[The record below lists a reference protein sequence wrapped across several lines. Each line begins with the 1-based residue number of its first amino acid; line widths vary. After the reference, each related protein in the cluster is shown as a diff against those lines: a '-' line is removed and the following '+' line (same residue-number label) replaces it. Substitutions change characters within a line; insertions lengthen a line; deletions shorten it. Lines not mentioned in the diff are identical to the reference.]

1 MNYLPPIPT
10 WDGLHPMVTHFPIV
24 LLLVA
29 PLFVILGVLM
39 PKSGRAMYLAALVL
53 MVLGTISAVV
63 SFETGQAAGKLAE
76 RTPQI
81 NAALERHEEL
91 AETTRLLFSI
101 LTVIFAGLLY
111 VPKLLGFE
119 IGRKAQAIAAIVF
132 LFFYASGVLVLVNTA
147 HQGGMLVH
155 QYGVHA
161 LVAPDVNNPPPA
173 NPAGE
178 LGESGE
184 HGN

>member
-1 MNYLPPIPT
+1 MSYPPPFPT
-10 WDGLHPMVTHFPIV
+10 WDGLHPLVIHFPIV

-29 PLFVILGVLM
+29 PVFVILGALM
-39 PKSGRAMYLAALVL
+39 PKSGRVMYLAALVL
-53 MVLGTISAVV
+53 MVLGTISAFV
-63 SFETGQAAGKLAE
+63 SYGTGEAAGKLAE

-81 NAALERHEEL
+81 NAAIERHEEF

-111 VPKLLGFE
+111 VPKLLRFE
-119 IGRKAQAIAAIVF
+119 IGRKAQAIAAMVF
-132 LFFYASGVLVLVNTA
+132 LFFYGSGALVLVNTA

-161 LVAPDVNNPPPA
+161 LVTPDANNPAPGAPA
-173 NPAGE
+173 VEKSEQGD
-178 LGESGE
+178 
-184 HGN
+184 

>member
-1 MNYLPPIPT
+1 MSYLPPIPT
-10 WDGLHPMVTHFPIV
+10 WDGLHPLIIHFPIV

-53 MVLGTISAVV
+53 MVLGTLAALV
-63 SFETGQAAGKLAE
+63 SYQTGEAAGKLAE

-81 NAALERHEEL
+81 NAAIERHEDL

-101 LTVIFAGLLY
+101 LTVIFACLLY
-111 VPKLLGFE
+111 VPKFLKFE
-119 IGRKAQAIAAIVF
+119 IGRKTQALAAIIF
-132 LFFYASGVLVLVNTA
+132 LFFYASGALVLVNTA

-161 LVAPDVNNPPPA
+161 LVAPDANNPPPA
-173 NPAGE
+173 AAPVGE
-178 LGESGE
+178 KSEEGD
-184 HGN
+184 

>member
-10 WDGLHPMVTHFPIV
+10 WDGLHPLIIHFPIV

-29 PLFVILGVLM
+29 PIFVILGVTM

-53 MVLGTISAVV
+53 MTFGTVSALV
-63 SFETGQAAGKLAE
+63 SYQTGEAAGKLAE
-76 RTPQI
+76 RTPEI
-81 NAALERHEEL
+81 NAAIERHEEL

-111 VPKLLGFE
+111 VPKLLRFE
-119 IGRKAQAIAAIVF
+119 IGRKAQALAALVF
-132 LFFYASGVLVLVNTA
+132 LFFYSSGALVLVNTA

-161 LVAPDVNNPPPA
+161 LVTPDSTGPPPA
-173 NPAGE
+173 TAAG
-178 LGESGE
+178 GSGE
-184 HGN
+184 QGD

>member
-1 MNYLPPIPT
+1 MTYLPPIPT
-10 WDGLHPMVTHFPIV
+10 WDGLHPLVVHFPIV

-29 PLFVILGVLM
+29 PVFVILGVLM
-39 PKSGRAMYLAALVL
+39 PKSSRAMYFAALVL
-53 MVLGTISAVV
+53 MVLGTMSAFV
-63 SFETGQAAGKLAE
+63 SYGTGEAAGKLAE

-101 LTVIFAGLLY
+101 LTVIFACLLY
-111 VPKLLGFE
+111 VPKLLKFE

-132 LFFYASGVLVLVNTA
+132 LFFYASGALVLVNTA

-161 LVAPDVNNPPPA
+161 LVTPDANNPPPTA
-173 NPAGE
+173 PA
-178 LGESGE
+178 GESGE
-184 HGN
+184 QGD